1 MQTNFSPE
9 QLTDPKL
16 KEADDILRRCVHC
29 GFCTATCPT
38 YLLLGDERDSPR
50 GRIYLIKEMLETN
63 APASEAVTTH
73 VDRCLGCLSC
83 MTTCPSGVDY
93 MHLVDQARERINETY
108 ERRRGNRLA
117 RWLIRQTVP
126 HVGRF
131 RWALRGA
138 RFGRA
143 LTTPLERWGFKE
155 VAAML
160 RLAPLGL
167 MPRAEHAFPGVF
179 PAVGGRKRRVI
190 LLGGCAQKVL
200 RPDINDATIRLLTR
214 IGIEVVVPE
223 GEGCCGA
230 LVQHMGHEAE
240 AQAAAR
246 RNIAAWERAIQMG
259 PVDAILVNTSGC
271 GTSVKDYGHLLSRDG
286 QFKERAARIATL
298 AADVSEYLA
307 RLGLG
312 APQRWS
318 SLKVAYQSACSLQH
332 GQRVTDAPM
341 QLLRKAGFSVT
352 GLAEPHICCGSA
364 GTYNMLQPELSVALR
379 TRKAANIEKAAA
391 DVVASGNIGC
401 ITQLSPAIDRPIVHT
416 IELLDWAYGGP
427 APRGLERFAGR
438 MSDVPLKRAPM
449 LVSAASDAAA
459 SDPPT

>member
-1 MQTNFSPE
+1 MQTFFSPE
-9 QLTDPKL
+9 QLADPKL

-38 YLLLGDERDSPR
+38 YLTLGDERDSPR
-50 GRIYLIKEMLETN
+50 GRIYLIKDMLETN
-63 APASEAVTTH
+63 APASEAVATH
-73 VDRCLGCLSC
+73 VDRCLSCLSC

-93 MHLVDQARERINETY
+93 MHLVDQARERINDTY
-108 ERRRGNRLA
+108 QRPLANRLA
-117 RWLIRQTVP
+117 RWLIRRTVP
-126 HVGRF
+126 HTGRF
-131 RWALRGA
+131 RWAIRGA
-138 RFGRA
+138 HAGRA
-143 LTTPLERWGFKE
+143 LTGPLERWGFKE
-155 VAAML
+155 MAAML
-160 RLAPLGL
+160 RMAPLGL
-167 MPRAEHAFPGVF
+167 MPRAQHSFPGVF
-179 PAVGGRKRRVI
+179 PAPAGRKRRVI

-214 IGIEVVVPE
+214 VGVEVVVPD

-230 LVQHMGHEAE
+230 LVQHMGHEEE

-246 RNIAAWERAIQMG
+246 RNIAAWERAIEMG
-259 PVDAILVNTSGC
+259 PVDAIIINTSGC
-271 GTSVKDYGHLLSRDG
+271 GTSVKDYGHLLAADG
-286 QFKERAARIATL
+286 RFSERAKRVGAL
-298 AADVSEYLA
+298 AADISEYIG

-332 GQRVTDAPM
+332 GQRVTETPM

-364 GTYNMLQPELSVALR
+364 GTYNMLQPALSAQLR
-379 TRKAANIEKAAA
+379 ARKAANIAKASA
-391 DVVASGNIGC
+391 DLVASGNIGC
-401 ITQLSPAIDRPIVHT
+401 MTQLAPAIGQPIVHT

-427 APRGLERFAGR
+427 VPRGLERFAAR

-449 LVSAASDAAA
+449 PVSAAVATA
-459 SDPPT
+459 P

>member
-1 MQTNFSPE
+1 MQTNFTPT

-16 KEADDILRRCVHC
+16 READDILRRCVHC

-50 GRIYLIKEMLETN
+50 GRIYLIKDMLEQN
-63 APASEAVTTH
+63 APASQAVATH

-93 MHLVDQARERINETY
+93 MHLVDQARVRINATHA
-108 ERRRGNRLA
+108 RPFGARLA
-117 RWLIRQTVP
+117 RWMLRATVP
-126 HVGRF
+126 QPNRF
-131 RWALRGA
+131 RWSIRAA

-143 LTTPLERWGFKE
+143 LAGPLERWGLRE
-155 VAAML
+155 IGAML

-167 MPRAEHAFPGVF
+167 MPRSEHALPGVF
-179 PAVGGRKRRVI
+179 PAIGGRKRRVI
-190 LLGGCAQKVL
+190 LLGGCAQRVL

-214 IGIEVVVPE
+214 VGVEVAVPQ

-230 LVQHMGHEAE
+230 LVQHMGHDEDARE
-240 AQAAAR
+240 AAR
-246 RNIAAWERAIQMG
+246 RNIAAWERAIEIG
-259 PVDAILVNTSGC
+259 PVDAIIINTSGC
-271 GTSVKDYGHLLSRDG
+271 GTSVKDYGHLLAADG
-286 QFKERAARIATL
+286 RFSERAKRIAAM
-298 AADVSEYLA
+298 AADVSEYLT

-332 GQRVTDAPM
+332 GQQVTEAPM
-341 QLLRKAGFSVT
+341 QLLRKAGFSVV

-364 GTYNMLQPELSVALR
+364 GTYNMLQPGLSAALR
-379 TRKAANIEKAAA
+379 ERKAANIERAGA

-401 ITQLSPAIDRPIVHT
+401 ITQLAPAIDQPIVHT

-449 LVSAASDAAA
+449 LVGAAQK
-459 SDPPT
+459 